1 MAGARGDALDWAL
14 ALARAPGE
22 RMALRQRPLPDGIE
36 PLLQIATGSRGE
48 ALQEAMGRSDESEAD
63 LVEAVRF
70 YLREVLFH
78 SGADAYRML
87 GVSREASAE
96 QIKTH
101 HRLLQQWLH
110 PDRQTSDWDAI
121 FAGRV
126 NAAWNALRT
135 PAHRAEYDKA
145 HPVRS
150 SAPELAGRSAPRV
163 VAMPLGEGDTAEGGR
178 WRRRAPVLALFA
190 ACAVLGVAAVRDAL
204 RTPESGYPSEPR
216 QVAGAPAADA
226 EAIALRVPAA
236 KPRPVGKPKARPEI
250 KSRPSDLREDPPA
263 PPAAIAQP
271 AEAIAAGSLPDSAL
285 RNARAPAHVDEPAP
299 IDAPRP
305 KPTQPPSP
313 IARAAPAGDAVRVTS
328 AAPVPV
334 DAPARVA
341 QATPAVAKLAPNQA
355 ASVAN
360 PVAPVAPAV
369 PSTVASA
376 ERVLQAQRTG
386 RELMAF
392 LSSRSARVPPIWD
405 SMAAQQRA
413 LGLRER
419 LHERGQ
425 LRAGEPHWR
434 VGNEEAALR
443 TLYGEQAQVR
453 AQFVWRDQRWLVSG
467 VALEEAP

>member
-1 MAGARGDALDWAL
+1 MVGARGDALDWAL

-22 RMALRQRPLPDGIE
+22 RMALRQRPLPEGIE
-36 PLLQIATGSRGE
+36 PLLQIATGSRGD
-48 ALQEAMGRSDESEAD
+48 ALQAALARTNEPEAD

-87 GVSREASAE
+87 GLARDASAE

-135 PAHRAEYDKA
+135 PDHRAEYDAA
-145 HPVRS
+145 HPVPTPS
-150 SAPELAGRSAPRV
+150 SAWTTRSAPRV
-163 VAMPLGEGDTAEGGR
+163 VAPVPLTDEAAGVR

-190 ACAVLGVAAVRDAL
+190 ACAVLGTVAVRDAL
-204 RTPESGYPSEPR
+204 RPPEAGY
-216 QVAGAPAADA
+216 VAARAQGGRAPDRDA
-226 EAIALRVPAA
+226 GAIALRLPDPTPPSAARPRIPADASAARPGVPERAASAARSATPDDRRVVPALPVA
-236 KPRPVGKPKARPEI
+236 APARQALPASAPVTAAAAVTGPAERPASTATALAAATEVRATVAAAAPVEAPARSMQVAAPAVAETA
-250 KSRPSDLREDPPA
+250 PPFA
-263 PPAAIAQP
+263 APTVPPPPAA
-271 AEAIAAGSLPDSAL
+271 
-285 RNARAPAHVDEPAP
+285 
-299 IDAPRP
+299 
-305 KPTQPPSP
+305 
-313 IARAAPAGDAVRVTS
+313 
-328 AAPVPV
+328 
-334 DAPARVA
+334 
-341 QATPAVAKLAPNQA
+341 
-355 ASVAN
+355 ASV
-360 PVAPVAPAV
+360 
-369 PSTVASA
+369 

-434 VGNEEAALR
+434 VGNEDAALR

>member
-22 RMALRQRPLPDGIE
+22 RMALRQRPLPEGIE
-36 PLLQIATGSRGE
+36 PLLQIATGTRGD
-48 ALQEAMGRSDESEAD
+48 ALQAALARTNEPEAD

-87 GVSREASAE
+87 GLARDASAE

-135 PAHRAEYDKA
+135 PEHRAEYDAA
-145 HPVRS
+145 HPVPTTS
-150 SAPELAGRSAPRV
+150 SAWTTRSAPRV
-163 VAMPLGEGDTAEGGR
+163 VAPVPLTVEAAGVR

-190 ACAVLGVAAVRDAL
+190 ACAVLGTVAVRDAL
-204 RTPESGYPSEPR
+204 RQPEAGY
-216 QVAGAPAADA
+216 AGAPAQGERAPDRDAGAVALRLPDRTPLPAARPRIPADA
-226 EAIALRVPAA
+226 SA
-236 KPRPVGKPKARPEI
+236 ARPGVRERAA
-250 KSRPSDLREDPPA
+250 SAARSATPGDRGVEPALPVAAPARQALPASAPVAAAAAVTGPAERPAFTATTVAAATEVRATVAAATPVEAPARAMQVAAPAVAETAPPYA
-263 PPAAIAQP
+263 APTVPPPPAA
-271 AEAIAAGSLPDSAL
+271 
-285 RNARAPAHVDEPAP
+285 
-299 IDAPRP
+299 
-305 KPTQPPSP
+305 
-313 IARAAPAGDAVRVTS
+313 
-328 AAPVPV
+328 
-334 DAPARVA
+334 
-341 QATPAVAKLAPNQA
+341 
-355 ASVAN
+355 ASV
-360 PVAPVAPAV
+360 
-369 PSTVASA
+369 

-434 VGNEEAALR
+434 VGNEDAALR